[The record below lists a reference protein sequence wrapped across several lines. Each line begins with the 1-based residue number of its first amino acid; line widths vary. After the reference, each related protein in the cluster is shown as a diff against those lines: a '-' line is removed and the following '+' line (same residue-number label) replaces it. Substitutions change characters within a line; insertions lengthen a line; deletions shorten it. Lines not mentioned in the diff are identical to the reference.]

1 MILQRNINTG
11 EKKEI
16 KCLDVFSLRHVKSS
30 FLVMFKTRPDGSRH
44 LVVILVLLFGLFFFC
59 SNVIYTIMTPYI
71 KLTFQWDDENVLNTW
86 LATFGSV
93 QTILGALSLGL
104 VLPLLSNVLK
114 LNDLLITLTCL
125 LSMLAGLVITLS
137 AKVPWVLYIAAVV
150 QVGNQM
156 TTTVLRSVMTK
167 VVSCQDTGK
176 VGKKYNLRCSE

>member
-1 MILQRNINTG
+1 
-11 EKKEI
+11 
-16 KCLDVFSLRHVKSS
+16 
-30 FLVMFKTRPDGSRH
+30 MFKTRPDGSRH

-104 VLPLLSNVLK
+104 LLPLLSNVLK
-114 LNDLLITLTCL
+114 LNDLLITLICL

-176 VGKKYNLRCSE
+176 VSKKIIQFEML

>member
-1 MILQRNINTG
+1 
-11 EKKEI
+11 
-16 KCLDVFSLRHVKSS
+16 
-30 FLVMFKTRPDGSRH
+30 
-44 LVVILVLLFGLFFFC
+44 
-59 SNVIYTIMTPYI
+59 MTPYI
-71 KLTFQWDDENVLNTW
+71 KLTFPWDDENVLNTW

-104 VLPLLSNVLK
+104 LLPLLSNVLK
-114 LNDLLITLTCL
+114 LNDLLITLICL

-176 VGKKYNLRCSE
+176 VGKKLFNLRFSE